1 MYQIIAIIFLAWV
14 ILQTRTYFRLSH
26 IPGPFLAKLTN
37 IPRFTWVLSNKAH
50 DIHVSLHRKHGP
62 LVRFGPNMVSVA
74 DPKEVSHVYA
84 FKYPWVKSNFYSALQ
99 MKPRGKPIPGIFA
112 AQDEAVHKLL
122 KRPVAGAYAMSTLV
136 SFEPYVDTTMRVFC
150 DELERR
156 FSDRQVCDFGKWLQM
171 FAFDVIGELTFSR
184 RLGFLESGEDVNH
197 VMANIWETFKK
208 TSLVTQMPWLDRV
221 WLNNPIQRWRR
232 GGGASPG
239 AAFAMACVEE
249 RRQKTTDKN
258 DWGFNTRDFLSRF
271 MEIEAKDRT
280 VPPYALAA
288 WASSN
293 ITAGSDTTGIFL
305 RTVFYNLLK
314 NPNTL
319 HRLLEE
325 LDSAAAA
332 GNLDD
337 LASWKQTRELPYLD
351 AVIKE
356 GGRIHPPFGLPYE
369 RVLPKEGATICGEFL
384 PGGTVVGMS
393 AWVVHRDKDLYGEDC
408 DEWNPE
414 RWLRY
419 DAERRR
425 AMENALLTFGAGH
438 RSCMGKHIAYLEM
451 YKVIPTLLRRF
462 EFELVGP
469 DEGGAW
475 DVKNRWFVMQE
486 GFLVRLRKRTGVS
499 D

>member
-1 MYQIIAIIFLAWV
+1 MSGIYNAGRRIRSSELTRMYQIIAIILLVWAV
-14 ILQTRTYFRLSH
+14 LQVRSYLRLSH

-50 DIHVSLHRKHGP
+50 DIHVALHRKYGP
-62 LVRFGPNMVSVA
+62 LVRFGPNMVSIA

-84 FKYPWVKSNFYSALQ
+84 FSNPWVKSDFYHALL

-150 DELERR
+150 EELERR
-156 FSDRQVCDFGKWLQM
+156 FSGNGRVCDFGKWLQM

-184 RLGFLESGEDVNH
+184 RLGFLESGEDINH
-197 VMANIWETFKK
+197 VMASIWETFKK
-208 TSLVTQMPWLDRV
+208 TSLVTQMPWLDKV

-239 AAFAMACVEE
+239 AAFAMARVEE
-249 RRQKTTDKN
+249 RRQLQRTTDKN

-314 NPNTL
+314 YPSTL
-319 HRLLEE
+319 RRLLEE
-325 LDSAAAA
+325 LDAAATA
-332 GNLDD
+332 GNIDD

-384 PGGTVVGMS
+384 PSGTVVGMS
-393 AWVVHRDKDLYGEDC
+393 AWVVHRDKELYGEDC
-408 DEWNPE
+408 DEWNPD

-419 DAERRR
+419 DVERRR

-462 EFELVGP
+462 EVCHLLF
-469 DEGGAW
+469 
-475 DVKNRWFVMQE
+475 
-486 GFLVRLRKRTGVS
+486 
-499 D
+499 